1 MNQLQ
6 KMKKT
11 LVTILCLLFFL
22 EIQAQEEVTR
32 IIDGDTFEISTG
44 EKIRLIGINA
54 PEMKD
59 KYGLE
64 SKKYLINLIENKDV
78 LLKTDPFT
86 NDKDIYGR
94 LLRYVFYG
102 NDDVNKR
109 IIRDGFA
116 IAYLKYPFEKKDE
129 YTNAEL
135 LAKSNKVGIW
145 RGDERTTAN
154 NNNTKYYIAGSGIL
168 LLLISLI
175 YYLRK

>member
-1 MNQLQ
+1 
-6 KMKKT
+6 MKKT
-11 LVTILCLLFFL
+11 LVAILFLLFIL
-22 EIQAQEEVTR
+22 EIQAQEKVLR

-59 KYGLE
+59 KYGVE

-78 LLKTDPFT
+78 ILKTDPLT

-94 LLRYVFYG
+94 LLRYVHYG

-116 IAYLKYPFEKKDE
+116 IAYLKYPFERKDE
-129 YTNAEL
+129 YSKAEL
-135 LAKSNKVGIW
+135 LAKSDKVGIW
-145 RGDERTTAN
+145 RTEETITAN

-168 LLLISLI
+168 LLLIFLI